1 MQTAIKRPR
10 IPRELH
16 GPRPWMTLALL
27 LHATALF
34 LLPAAGAALAVSA
47 PLHPA
52 LRALLAAPLA
62 ILAGQGLHQLAFAGH
77 EGFHLN
83 LHRDKYV
90 SAVLGILFS
99 SLAATYL
106 VVGYFLTH
114 WEHHRFTNQPQDP
127 DCQFYAPL
135 HGFWRRLLLS
145 RARST
150 QRYREHTFL
159 LALGRP
165 PPTGVTGPFC
175 LGDLKWLARLNLLIS
190 FGFTGIYGVFI
201 LLAPLPGLVAI
212 VVPHLMAYG
221 ISGLRTYVEH
231 AGTGVGPFRNARSY
245 TSPLFTALCVGN
257 NYHLEHHLY
266 PNVPCYHLPRVHRYL
281 RDQGVYAP
289 GESLV
294 EPRLSGVLP
303 YLTSRAAYPGGIPA
317 HPRS

>member
-1 MQTAIKRPR
+1 
-10 IPRELH
+10 
-16 GPRPWMTLALL
+16 MTFALL

-34 LLPAAGAALAVSA
+34 LLPAAGAALIVSA

-52 LRALLAAPLA
+52 LRFLLVAPLTL
-62 ILAGQGLHQLAFAGH
+62 LAGQGLHQLAFAGH

-83 LHRDKYV
+83 LHRDKYT
-90 SAVLGILFS
+90 SALLGILFS
-99 SLAATYL
+99 SLAASYL

-114 WEHHRFTNQPQDP
+114 WEHHRYTNQPQDP

-150 QRYREHTFL
+150 QRYRQHTFL

-165 PPTGVTGPFC
+165 PVTGATGPFS
-175 LGDLKWLARLNLLIS
+175 LRELKWLARLNLLTS
-190 FGFTGIYGVFI
+190 FGVTGAYVAII

-212 VVPHLMAYG
+212 VVPHLVAYG
-221 ISGLRTYVEH
+221 LSGLRTYVEH
-231 AGTGVGPFRNARSY
+231 ADTGVGPFRNARSY
-245 TSPLFTALCVGN
+245 TSPLFTALCFGN

-266 PNVPCYHLPRVHRYL
+266 PNVPCYHLPRAHRYL
-281 RDQGVYAP
+281 RDQGAYAS
-289 GESLV
+289 GNALV

-303 YLTSRAAYPGGIPA
+303 FLTSRATYPSG
-317 HPRS
+317 HPVPPQS